1 MPQASRLLLASMV
14 AAGLAVTYAAFVLFV
29 FPDRSEDLFTWD
41 IQLPVTAAFLGAM
54 YATGTPLL
62 FLVGR
67 PRTSWLQVRAVL
79 PPFVTVS
86 LGMLVATLLHTDRFI
101 WSSAVT

>member
-1 MPQASRLLLASMV
+1 
-14 AAGLAVTYAAFVLFV
+14 V

-54 YATGTPLL
+54 SATGTPLL